1 MIKYLRKNMEL
12 VPLLFFTSLG
22 MFGAFGYLAR
32 LALKGPD
39 VSWDRKN
46 NQHPWLNIQPGQRVK
61 FFGHRDLSTVVDHKH
76 VRPEEVKHL

>member
-1 MIKYLRKNMEL
+1 MKISGSILVLTFISFQL

-39 VSWDRKN
+39 VRYKWN
-46 NQHPWLNIQPGQRVK
+46 
-61 FFGHRDLSTVVDHKH
+61 
-76 VRPEEVKHL
+76 

>member
-1 MIKYLRKNMEL
+1 MIKYLRKNMEF

-39 VSWDRKN
+39 VRYKWN
-46 NQHPWLNIQPGQRVK
+46 
-61 FFGHRDLSTVVDHKH
+61 
-76 VRPEEVKHL
+76 